1 MFSSLSI
8 RVWLCAFPSDH
19 FKLIAFKLTGV
30 ADDPGLPYRMSLLVV
45 ALEYKP
51 NSKETLYNPGKFSI
65 INCVGNVNWPP

>member
-30 ADDPGLPYRMSLLVV
+30 ADDPGLPYHMSLLVV
-45 ALEYKP
+45 ALE
-51 NSKETLYNPGKFSI
+51 
-65 INCVGNVNWPP
+65 

>member
-1 MFSSLSI
+1 MSLENGSSLFSIYGKEHFGFRSLRTLMFSSLSI

-45 ALEYKP
+45 ALE
-51 NSKETLYNPGKFSI
+51 
-65 INCVGNVNWPP
+65 